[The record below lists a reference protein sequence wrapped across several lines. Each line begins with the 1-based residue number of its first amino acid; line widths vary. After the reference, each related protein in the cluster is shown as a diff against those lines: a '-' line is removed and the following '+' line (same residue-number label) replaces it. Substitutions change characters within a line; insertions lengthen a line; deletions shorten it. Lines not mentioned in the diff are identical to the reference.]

1 MNMNKKLITALLL
14 APTLLLGCASY
25 NYTDAPPTMGKMY
38 SKYAYLGY
46 EGKPRSIEDVGIV
59 TTDGLIK
66 IRSVDGLPAS
76 SYTELKTSGFY
87 SGGRYQ
93 LHLLP
98 GVHTL
103 TMGFSDNRGGGSRS
117 WSTSDVTKII
127 SLSKGQVIHLS
138 LYGDGRTWTAKE
150 SDGSSAMAVIVSDF
164 KELAETSK

>member
-1 MNMNKKLITALLL
+1 MNKKLITALLL
-14 APTLLLGCASY
+14 AQTILLGCASY
-25 NYTDAPPTMGKMY
+25 NYTDAPPTLGMMY

-46 EGKPRSIEDVGIV
+46 EGEPKPIEDVGIV

-66 IRSVDGLPAS
+66 ISSVDGYPVS
-76 SYTELKTSGFY
+76 GYKVLKTSGMY

-117 WSTSDVTKII
+117 WSTSDITKTI
-127 SLSKGQVIHLS
+127 SLRKGQVIHLS
-138 LYGDGRTWTAKE
+138 LSGDGRSWTAKE
-150 SDGSSAMAVIVSDF
+150 SDGSSALAVITSDF
-164 KELAETSK
+164 KELAEKTK

>member
-1 MNMNKKLITALLL
+1 MNKKIITALLL
-14 APTLLLGCASY
+14 VPAILAGCASY

-46 EGKPRSIEDVGIV
+46 EGKPRPIEDVGIV

-103 TMGFSDNRGGGSRS
+103 TMGFSDDRGGGSRS
-117 WSTSDVTKII
+117 WSTSDITKTI

-138 LYGDGRTWTAKE
+138 LYGDGRSWTAKE
-150 SDGSSAMAVIVSDF
+150 SDGGSALAVITSDF
-164 KELAETSK
+164 KELSEKTR